1 MFEKLRNIFK
11 KNNDKVD
18 EFHSLEEE
26 KRLEKAAEKK
36 KAYQE
41 RKDKILA
48 YLKEYDIARDAKS
61 KEIYEEKKKEVDE
74 KNSTCPRCGSKN
86 VVHKVVRTK
95 GEIHGTGSSG
105 SYGSIGG
112 SLFGFAGSVSSYGHS
127 SIDGEIDT
135 LQINRCKDCE
145 EEWNIE
151 ELDDDYGRV
160 SSAFSN
166 YDSFK
171 PGFLFRRIEE
181 YYEMKYDPYDVK
193 NECNS
198 LDEMKE
204 KFFERYSRSYIFEE
218 YKKCPRYMIE
228 YALYKGFT
236 ENFYGLEDMDKKLF
250 NYHKDDDEFSYT
262 MSDEMWEVVK
272 KMIGWNGIENK
283 IYLE

>member
-11 KNNDKVD
+11 KSNDKVD
-18 EFHSLEEE
+18 EFHRLEEE

-48 YLKEYDIARDAKS
+48 YLKEYNTAIDAKS

-95 GEIHGTGSSG
+95 GEIHGTGNGG

-112 SLFGFAGSVSSYGHS
+112 SLFGLAGSISSDWHS

-151 ELDDDYGRV
+151 ELDEDYGRIN
-160 SSAFSN
+160 SAFSN

-171 PGFLFRRIEE
+171 PGFLFRRIEN

-198 LDEMKE
+198 LDEMRE
-204 KFFERYSRSYIFEE
+204 KFFEKYSSCYYFEE

-236 ENFYGLEDMDKKLF
+236 EHFYGLEDLDKKLF

-272 KMIGWNGIENK
+272 KIIGWNGIENK

>member
-11 KNNDKVD
+11 KRNDEVD
-18 EFHSLEEE
+18 EFHRLEEE
-26 KRLEKAAEKK
+26 KRLAKATEKK

-48 YLKEYDIARDAKS
+48 YLNEYYVAIDAKS

-95 GEIHGTGSSG
+95 GEIHGTGSSS

-112 SLFGFAGSVSSYGHS
+112 SLLGFAGSVSSYGHS

-151 ELDDDYGRV
+151 ELEEDYGRV
-160 SSAFSN
+160 TSAFSN

-171 PGFLFRRIEE
+171 PGFLFRRIKE

-198 LDEMKE
+198 LDEMRE
-204 KFFERYSRSYIFEE
+204 KFFKSYSNSYYFEE

-236 ENFYGLEDMDKKLF
+236 EHFYGLEDMDKKLF

-283 IYLE
+283 IYLK

>member
-1 MFEKLRNIFK
+1 MFENLKNIFK
-11 KNNDKVD
+11 KRNEKVD
-18 EFHSLEEE
+18 EE
-26 KRLEKAAEKK
+26 KKLAEAAEKK

-41 RKDKILA
+41 RKTKILA

-61 KEIYEEKKKEVDE
+61 KEIYKEKKKEVDE

-86 VVHKVVRTK
+86 VAHKVVRTK
-95 GEIHGTGSSG
+95 GEIHGTGSSS

-112 SLFGFAGSVSSYGHS
+112 SLFGFAGSVSSYGNS

-160 SSAFSN
+160 DSVFSN
-166 YDSFK
+166 YNSFK
-171 PGFLFRRIEE
+171 PGFLFRRIKE
-181 YYEMKYDPYDVK
+181 YYDMKYDPYDVK

-198 LDEMKE
+198 LDEMRE
-204 KFFERYSRSYIFEE
+204 KFFEKYSNSYYIEE
-218 YKKCPRYMIE
+218 YKKCPRYMVE

-236 ENFYGLEDMDKKLF
+236 EHFYGLEDMDKELF
-250 NYHKDDDEFSYT
+250 NYHKGDDEFSYT
-262 MSDEMWEVVK
+262 MSDEMWEIVK
-272 KMIGWNGIENK
+272 KMIGWEGIENK

>member
-18 EFHSLEEE
+18 EFHRLEEE

-95 GEIHGTGSSG
+95 GEIHGKGNGG

-112 SLFGFAGSVSSYGHS
+112 SLLGFAGSVSSDWHS

-135 LQINRCKDCE
+135 LQVNRCKDCE

-160 SSAFSN
+160 NSAFSN

-181 YYEMKYDPYDVK
+181 YYKMKYDPYDVK

-204 KFFERYSRSYIFEE
+204 KFFERNSRSYNFEE

-236 ENFYGLEDMDKKLF
+236 EHFYGLEDMDKKLF

-283 IYLE
+283 TYLS

>member
-1 MFEKLRNIFK
+1 MFEKLKNLFK
-11 KNNDKVD
+11 KHQDESD
-18 EFHSLEEE
+18 EFHGLEEE
-26 KRLEKAAEKK
+26 KRLAKAAEKK
-36 KAYQE
+36 KAYQK

-48 YLKEYDIARDAKS
+48 YLKEYDIAIDAKS

-160 SSAFSN
+160 NSAFSN

-171 PGFLFRRIEE
+171 PGFLFRRVEE

-193 NECNS
+193 NKCNS
-198 LDEMKE
+198 LEEMRE
-204 KFFERYSRSYIFEE
+204 EFFNLYSKSHYFAD

-228 YALYKGFT
+228 YTLYKGFT
-236 ENFYGLEDMDKKLF
+236 EHFYSLEDLDKTLF
-250 NYHKDDDEFSYT
+250 NYNKDDDQYSYT
-262 MSDEMWEVVK
+262 MTDEMWEIVK
-272 KMIGWNGIENK
+272 KIIGWEGPENK

>member
-18 EFHSLEEE
+18 EFHRLEEE

-204 KFFERYSRSYIFEE
+204 KFFERYSRSYNFEE

-236 ENFYGLEDMDKKLF
+236 EHFYGLEDMDKKLF

>member
-11 KNNDKVD
+11 KRNDEVD

-26 KRLEKAAEKK
+26 KRLAKAVEKK

-48 YLKEYDIARDAKS
+48 YLKEYDIAIEAKS

-112 SLFGFAGSVSSYGHS
+112 SLLGFAGSVSSYGHS

-160 SSAFSN
+160 DSVFSN

-171 PGFLFRRIEE
+171 PGFLFRRIKE
-181 YYEMKYDPYDVK
+181 YYEMKYDPYDIK

-198 LDEMKE
+198 LDEMRE
-204 KFFERYSRSYIFEE
+204 KFFEKCSSSHCIEE

-228 YALYKGFT
+228 YAIYKGFT
-236 ENFYGLEDMDKKLF
+236 EHFYGLEDMDKKLF

-262 MSDEMWEVVK
+262 MTDEMWEVVK

>member
-1 MFEKLRNIFK
+1 MFEKLTNIFK
-11 KNNDKVD
+11 RNSQKVE
-18 EFHSLEEE
+18 EFHRIEDE
-26 KRLEKAAEKK
+26 KRLAEASEKK
-36 KAYQE
+36 KAYQK
-41 RKDKILA
+41 RKAKILA
-48 YLKEYDIARDAKS
+48 YLKIYETELEDKS
-61 KEIYEEKKKEVDE
+61 KEIYEVKKKEVDE

-151 ELDDDYGRV
+151 ELDEDYGRV

-181 YYEMKYDPYDVK
+181 YYEMKYNPYDVK

-198 LDEMKE
+198 LDEMRE
-204 KFFERYSRSYIFEE
+204 KFFERYSSSHYFEE
-218 YKKCPRYMIE
+218 YKKCPRYMLE

-236 ENFYGLEDMDKKLF
+236 EHYYSLEDLNKKLF
-250 NYHKDDDEFSYT
+250 NYKEDDDQYSYT
-262 MSDEMWEVVK
+262 MSDEMWEIVK
-272 KMIGWNGIENK
+272 KLIGWDGIENK

>member
-11 KNNDKVD
+11 RNNKEVE
-18 EFHSLEEE
+18 EFHRIEEE
-26 KRLEKAAEKK
+26 KRLAEAAEKK

-41 RKDKILA
+41 RKAKILA
-48 YLKEYDIARDAKS
+48 YLKVYETDLEVKS
-61 KEIYEEKKKEVDE
+61 KEIYEAKKKEVDE
-74 KNSTCPRCGSKN
+74 KNSTCPKCGSKN

-112 SLFGFAGSVSSYGHS
+112 SLFGFAGSISSYGHS
-127 SIDGEIDT
+127 SIDGELDT
-135 LQINRCKDCE
+135 LQVNRCKDCE

-151 ELDDDYGRV
+151 ELDEDYGSV
-160 SSAFSN
+160 TNAFSN

-198 LDEMKE
+198 LEEMRE
-204 KFFERYSRSYIFEE
+204 AFFNRYSTSYYFEE

-236 ENFYGLEDMDKKLF
+236 EHYYGLEDLNKKLF
-250 NYHKDDDEFSYT
+250 NYKENDDQYSYT
-262 MSDEMWEVVK
+262 MSDEMWELVK
-272 KMIGWNGIENK
+272 KIIGWEGIENK
-283 IYLE
+283 TYLD